1 MTSYRQVEKELI
13 FYFNHADAAIG
24 FKSSHASFV
33 AAVYGVSSQSN
44 VNVDP
49 YTDGMLKQVKKIRQI
64 RNTFN
69 MLPRPT
75 RRLLEACY
83 NLEYHFHYPPELV
96 KIYGLKVG
104 ASFFNSYTEDLND
117 LRKLCRKKIQSKLSA
132 EEEVLMFKVGEE
144 IRDIYNK
151 AHQDYLDCRET
162 YLNSISAK
170 RHK

>member
-64 RNTFN
+64 RNTLFS
-69 MLPRPT
+69 LPLET
-75 RRLLEACY
+75 RRILEACY
-83 NLEYHFHYPPELV
+83 NLEYHFYYPPEV
-96 KIYGLKVG
+96 AKIYGFKVG
-104 ASFFNSYTEDLND
+104 AVLFNTHTSDLD
-117 LRKLCRKKIQSKLSA
+117 TLRKLCRKKIQSKLSVS
-132 EEEVLMFKVGEE
+132 EELMMFNIGEE
-144 IRDIYNK
+144 TRDIYNN
-151 AHQDYLDCRET
+151 AHQAYLDSREI
-162 YLNSISAK
+162 YLNTISAK
-170 RHK
+170 RYK